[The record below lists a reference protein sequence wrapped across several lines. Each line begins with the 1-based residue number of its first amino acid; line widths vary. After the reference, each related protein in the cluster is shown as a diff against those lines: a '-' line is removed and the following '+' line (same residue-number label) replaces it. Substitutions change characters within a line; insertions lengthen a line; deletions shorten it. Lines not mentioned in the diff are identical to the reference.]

1 MSIQSFENYLAL
13 ERNYSPHTV
22 KAYIADLEEFSLFC
36 RIKFETENL
45 EGVDYTLIR
54 SWLISLVE
62 SGLSGRSVNRK
73 TASLKAYYN
82 YLLRMGQIKA
92 NPLKGHKPVKSSKKL
107 EVPFSEQEMD
117 RLFNLFPQA
126 NTFEDSRN
134 QLIVELLY
142 TTGIRRSELTG
153 IKLSDLDL
161 SSGTLKVLGKRNK
174 ERLIPL
180 LKEVVVRFEDY
191 LDFRKNTF
199 PELDC
204 DAIFLSN
211 KGNKLNDSFVYRIIN
226 RYLREVSDK
235 SKRSPHMLRHTFA
248 THLLNKGADINSVK
262 ELLGHSSLASTQVY
276 THSSIAE
283 LRRIHEGAH
292 PRNLDEKK

>member
-22 KAYIADLEEFSLFC
+22 KAYISDLEAFALFC
-36 RIKFETENL
+36 SEKYQTESL
-45 EGVDYTLIR
+45 EEIDYSLMR

-62 SGLSGRSVNRK
+62 AGLSGRSLNRK

-82 YLLRMGQIKA
+82 YLLRTGQINA

-117 RLFNLFPQA
+117 RLFQLFPEA
-126 NTFEDSRN
+126 HTFEDMRN
-134 QLIVELLY
+134 QLIFEILY

-153 IKLSDLDL
+153 LKLSDLDL
-161 SSGTLKVLGKRNK
+161 SSATLKVLGKRNK
-174 ERLIPL
+174 ERLMPL
-180 LKEVVVRFEDY
+180 LKGVVERFEAY
-191 LDFRKNTF
+191 LDCRKNTF
-199 PELDC
+199 TQVQC
-204 DAIFLSN
+204 DALFLTS
-211 KGNKLNDSFVYRIIN
+211 KGNKINDSLVYRIIN
-226 RYLREVSDK
+226 RYLEEVSDK
-235 SKRSPHMLRHTFA
+235 SKRSPHVLRHTFA
-248 THLLNKGADINSVK
+248 THLLNNGADINAVK

-276 THSSIAE
+276 THNSIAE

-292 PRNLDEKK
+292 PRNLDETQ